1 MHGNDS
7 SRLRSAPSPRRPSTG
22 RSARY
27 AAALAC
33 TVALLAFGAAYA
45 FRTLYAAMTHER
57 SLTRAEGAD
66 AFTVSSAAS
75 VRPSL
80 AAYAPFAHD
89 DAIWRARFAPP
100 VPWWALHEGPF
111 VWHKPA
117 RQVITD
123 SAYILTSA
131 QRLREAAALLE
142 TWLSDHPRDA
152 ALLLDLARLRNSLG
166 ETDAAIRR
174 YREALA
180 IGNDAIVRAELAATL
195 LDGRHYD
202 EAAVEYRQLLVSQPA
217 RAEFRLGLARAL
229 LWGNH
234 GRAAESWLRV
244 LARTAPND
252 TTVAALLHEAR
263 ASYDPTVGEASTWVG
278 EEPSYAP
285 YRLAY
290 ARALVGDGSRRQA
303 AAQFD
308 TLLTMAGSQTAAG
321 QLALLREA
329 AGVHAT
335 AGDSVESALL
345 LGRALALAPD
355 NDSLRLDLART
366 LAWAGDNSG
375 AIAQYGVLI
384 AHRPSAPLLL
394 ARGQLYVWRG
404 DNALGAADLRRS
416 IALEP
421 SYDALALLGDVAR
434 WEGRFDE
441 ARTAYQRALAL
452 APNDPR
458 VITALADLRRI
469 EALYVASIGGA
480 AAGWTTTGT
489 YAEDNLGFLFL
500 AMGASVGTQVGD
512 ATVIGVGVEQRRIAQ
527 RAAHAR
533 TQFVDGIA
541 VDARARRQFGQ
552 HFALSGYAGLAR
564 HALVHDIGFGGVG
577 ADWSAGRISAS
588 ISLGTGP
595 VYGSLMSLAT
605 LAPGL
610 ATPSASAAPIVGRTA
625 TASVSVPL
633 GRASL
638 IVTGERLDLSD
649 GNARNDVSAVVRVPV
664 ASNVAAIYDGSVMGY
679 AHESDLYWDPHRY
692 ATHSIGIEV
701 TGQPAHGL
709 TVAVRALPGVAVS
722 EEPATPT
729 SGSTTA
735 FLPSRRAFQLSTG
748 GEVQYQTGRW
758 DASAGAG
765 YARGREGTYQS
776 LTGSIR
782 VRMQW

>member
-1 MHGNDS
+1 
-7 SRLRSAPSPRRPSTG
+7 
-22 RSARY
+22 
-27 AAALAC
+27 
-33 TVALLAFGAAYA
+33 
-45 FRTLYAAMTHER
+45 
-57 SLTRAEGAD
+57 
-66 AFTVSSAAS
+66 
-75 VRPSL
+75 
-80 AAYAPFAHD
+80 
-89 DAIWRARFAPP
+89 
-100 VPWWALHEGPF
+100 

-142 TWLSDHPRDA
+142 SWVVDHPRDA

-166 ETDAAIRR
+166 EGDAAIQR
-174 YREALA
+174 YREVLAL
-180 IGNDAIVRAELAATL
+180 GNDAVVRAELAATL

-202 EAAVEYRQLLVSQPA
+202 DAATEYRQLMAIQPA
-217 RAEFRLGLARAL
+217 RQEYRVGLARAL

-234 GRAAESWLRV
+234 AHAAESWLRV
-244 LARTAPND
+244 LAHATPND
-252 TTVAALLHEAR
+252 TSVVALLHEAR
-263 ASYDPTVGEASTWVG
+263 GSYDPGVGEASDWVR
-278 EEPSYAP
+278 EEPVYAP
-285 YRLAY
+285 YRLAF
-290 ARALVGDGSRRQA
+290 ARALVGDGRPREA

-308 TLLTMAGSQTAAG
+308 TLLGMANAGGAAA

-335 AGDSVESALL
+335 AGDSVGSALL
-345 LGRALALAPD
+345 LGRAIALAPE
-355 NDSLRLDLART
+355 NDSLRLNLART
-366 LAWAGDNSG
+366 LAWAGDTHG
-375 AIAQYGVLI
+375 AIAQYSVLI
-384 AHRPSAPLLL
+384 AHRPLAKLLL
-394 ARGQLYVWRG
+394 TRGQLYVWRG

-416 IALEP
+416 IALDP
-421 SYDALALLGDVAR
+421 SYEALALLGDVAR
-434 WEGRFDE
+434 WEGRFEE
-441 ARTAYQRALAL
+441 ARSTYERALAL
-452 APNDPR
+452 VPNDAR
-458 VITALADLRRI
+458 VMTALADLRRI
-469 EALYVASIGGA
+469 EGLYVASVGGA

-500 AMGASVGTQVGD
+500 AMGASAGAQMGD
-512 ATVIGVGVEQRRIAQ
+512 ATVVGMGVEQRRIAQ
-527 RAAHAR
+527 RAAHTR
-533 TQFVDGIA
+533 TQFVDGLA

-552 HFALSGYAGLAR
+552 HFALSAYGGLAR

-577 ADWSAGRISAS
+577 ADWSSGRISAS

-638 IVTGERLDLSD
+638 TVTGERLDLSD
-649 GNARNDVSAVVRVPV
+649 GNARNGVSAVVRVPV
-664 ASNVAAIYDGSVMGY
+664 ASNVAAIYDGSLMGY
-679 AHESDLYWDPHRY
+679 AHESALYWDPHRY
-692 ATHSIGIEV
+692 ATHSVGVEV
-701 TGQPAHGL
+701 TGQPTHGL
-709 TVAVRALPGVAVS
+709 KVAVRALPGVAVS
-722 EEPATPT
+722 EEPAAPT
-729 SGSTTA
+729 TGSASA
-735 FLPSRRAFQLSTG
+735 FLPSKRAFQLSTG